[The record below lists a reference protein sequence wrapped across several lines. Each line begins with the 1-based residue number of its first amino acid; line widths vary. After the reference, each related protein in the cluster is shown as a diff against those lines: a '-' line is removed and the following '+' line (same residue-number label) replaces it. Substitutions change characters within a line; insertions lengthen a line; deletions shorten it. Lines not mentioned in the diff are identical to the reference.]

1 MIKTAKVVF
10 FAAVEG
16 WIMPEWV
23 RYPTS
28 GAEAQVFAHKYHDTL
43 GKKIRSLILTAD
55 YKELRNKIKRFSVR
69 EHRFFF

>member
-43 GKKIRSLILTAD
+43 GKKSA
-55 YKELRNKIKRFSVR
+55 V
-69 EHRFFF
+69 